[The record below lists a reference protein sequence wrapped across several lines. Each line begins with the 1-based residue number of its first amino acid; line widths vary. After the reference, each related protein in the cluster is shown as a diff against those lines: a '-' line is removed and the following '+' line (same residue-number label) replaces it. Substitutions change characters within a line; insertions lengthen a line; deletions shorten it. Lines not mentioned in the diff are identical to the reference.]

1 MWITSLDNLRRVDYK
16 MKNLR
21 KKVAK
26 ILILTM
32 IISLMGG
39 LGNVPSAET
48 IGNNTIIADNFEGY
62 VEDTTFDTPGTHT
75 LGNWTF
81 NITGE
86 GDSVS
91 VARDSVTNGL
101 ALKIVKGSTTDNL
114 DITFDFGT
122 IATGR
127 SRVTYDTRFQNHS
140 KKLQDWGTP
149 KKDSVT
155 TFRKLFLTG
164 WDYYR
169 NTEVLANK
177 FISSASMPAY
187 NTKYLTVVQN
197 FNLINTT
204 KYVDVK
210 GYDKATSV
218 ITKSDSTTTTTSIS
232 KLLFSVKTDA
242 VGSGPVVDSD
252 TTNNPN
258 NNGIYWIDNVKAETL
273 LDLTTVNALK
283 DDFEGYAEGTT
294 FNTIGRHS
302 LGNWI
307 FIINNLGDSVKVA
320 RDPITNNLA
329 LRLEKSTSTS
339 SLTAYYN
346 FGDVKTGNLQ
356 LKFDSRFQNHS
367 KKLYNYGSIAGIKA
381 DGTTA
386 ANVAT
391 MFFYKDAYWR
401 NQIGTPANDNITSM
415 NGFTDKYMT
424 VEQTVDMATK
434 NYDIKAYDNTG
445 VLIGNKTGTSTVA
458 TMNQIIFDSKSAT
471 DGYQGT
477 MLDIDT
483 VNNPSN
489 NGIYW
494 IDNVSVGELALG
506 VQYDAN
512 GSTGGT
518 VPVDSGSYL
527 EADTVTAMGNTG
539 NLVKTGNAFAGWN
552 TAADGSGTSYVAGTG
567 TFAMGSSDVTLYAMW
582 EVPTVITMADASFVY
597 DGTAKSLTATSTN
610 GLAMTYTNNGK
621 IEAGTYTVTATIDD
635 ASYSGSKTATLTIT
649 KKELTVV
656 GLSAVNKTYDDTT
669 AASITGGTLSGI
681 AGTDDVSATMPT
693 SGTYASKNVG
703 IGINISIENITLLG
717 TKAGNYSLTQPTG
730 LTGNISSTS
739 DIADILDNSLIMAVN
754 SPMYITK
761 GTVKEYSSY
770 PKAHGEDILVCAGIV
785 ATELQTLNDAGEEF
799 VSADYFAQK
808 GFQVYKSTS
817 FQFVIIG
824 NQFTMTPELEERI
837 IKLFGTYVSE
847 SGNDANSGYP
857 NSPVA
862 TFEKATTLF
871 REYKT
876 TYGDGFRNTVYLH
889 AGIYRRNSSIVLTP
903 ADSGMNIQSFGDGE
917 VSFRGSVS
925 LPKGGFT
932 QTQDTTILSK
942 LPKEAAGKVYQIN
955 LQPYTGQTTG
965 YPEYAVQTSSTAY
978 YELYVNAAEQTLAR
992 WPNKTWAL
1000 TGSTFADKK
1009 SFQLDNT
1016 RSFRWADSASSMLFG
1031 YWTQNYACQ
1040 PIHIDTVDK
1049 EKGVLTLTKAP
1060 SYGLSSNDRYYAFN
1074 MLEELDVPGEWY
1086 IDNVSNILY
1095 YYPTEEFSEK
1105 SIELTTLAYTIFRL
1119 DGGVKDI
1126 KIKGINVEL
1135 SRGHGIFING
1145 NSDNI
1150 NISDCN
1156 IRNVGN
1162 VGIALEQATNSSVK
1176 SCNIYN
1182 IGGTGVNMWGGSKLA
1197 LIPANS
1203 RVENCNIYNFG
1214 RIFRTYQPGIS
1225 VDGTGNT
1232 ISHNSIHDSPHVAI
1246 KFNGNDN
1253 VIEYNEIYNV
1263 VKEASD
1269 SGAVYTARN
1278 WTTLG
1283 NVIRFNYF
1291 HDIKKDP
1298 SLLSFMTQAVYIDD
1312 MVGGTQVTS
1321 NVFENCTQAALFS
1334 GGRNNTFKDNVLIS
1348 CDNSIDYDA
1357 RAKVG
1362 GWAHSSTLPG
1372 GTVYE
1377 GLMSIINKIGYSATL
1392 WEGKYAGF
1400 AELVSDA
1407 TRQANGEPVDA
1418 GLPKGVVITNN
1429 YSYGASTG
1437 DAGYESINQSVIDNG
1452 TVSGNIKTTSE
1463 HTAQSGYGNI
1473 PFDEI
1478 GMETTP
1484 VWDSNVQLAYPTNN
1498 SSISGTVVELG
1509 WNKTGGAEKYH
1520 VTLSKNSD
1528 ISSPLYDEV
1537 LTATSY
1543 TINHLELGKYYWRVQ
1558 AINNTSGTR
1567 QSEIYNFEVTE
1578 NIVENTSVLANEDFE
1593 SHNIGNFAMKDNWQ
1607 FSVAT
1612 GDSLTVEQDAYGSR
1626 ALKFTRANANILSTT
1641 STYAKIMFDSP
1652 VSTGKIRVTYDTRI
1666 ENYRSTMKNWGSVFS
1681 TNFTAIMKLFSHSI
1695 YMNDGDT
1702 IPGYSR
1708 TLTNYLPSEYLTIE
1722 RTIDLDNS
1730 TYDIKIYKDG
1740 VLQENSVF
1748 KGLSCSKGEANK
1760 LMFEVGYD
1768 SRYYTYPGNGANAVY
1783 WVDNIRVDR
1792 GNLSTYKTTPQ
1803 NGEVNVDIDKS
1814 EEITFNTPINSTTVN
1829 PDTIQLFENDVQVAS
1844 EKYSVT
1850 VGGNKI
1856 TIDPLSDLKYN
1867 TNYVVKI
1874 STAVLALDTSCFPM
1888 EAPYELK
1895 FKTKALVIV
1904 VDKTALIA
1912 AIGDATTLIESKTV
1926 GAANGNVTQGAKG
1939 AFQSAITVATA
1950 VNTDAAATQEEV
1962 DAQIAA
1968 LATATTNFNN
1978 AVILVVTAE
1987 TVAAKIT
1994 SVVAPAK
2001 DATSLPLQA
2010 VTEGYTIAIK
2020 SATSTIATIALNGT
2034 IAPPTE
2040 DTTVA
2045 VVFTI
2050 TKTSDNVVA
2059 DTASINVIVPAKT
2072 NSSVAIGI
2080 PGKPVLSDDNGYVTG
2095 LKGGTYNI
2103 TMNLWWGVNGSQYKL
2118 YEDGV
2123 LIDTKS
2129 LTPNSPNAQTAV
2141 TPISGKRNG
2150 SHKYYCEL
2158 TNDNSIT
2165 TSDIIT
2171 VNVTD
2176 ALPGKPVLSNDN
2188 WDDDGNYKVDIN
2200 MWWGTNGKVYK
2211 LYENGVLIDAQSL
2224 SEKTPQAQRAVTIIS
2239 GREIGTYNYYC
2250 EFINDAG
2257 VTTSNTMIIKVIK

>member
-1 MWITSLDNLRRVDYK
+1 MKSSKK
-16 MKNLR
+16 M
-21 KKVAK
+21 VAK

-32 IISLMGG
+32 IMSLMVGPR
-39 LGNVPSAET
+39 NVTSGET
-48 IGNNTIIADNFEGY
+48 IGNSTIIADNFEGY
-62 VEDTTFDTPGTHT
+62 AENTTFNTPGTHT

-81 NITGE
+81 NITGA

-91 VARDSVTNGL
+91 IARDPVTNGL

-122 IATGR
+122 INTGK

-149 KKDSVT
+149 KKDST

-187 NTKYLTVVQN
+187 NAKYLTVVQN

-210 GYDKATSV
+210 GYDKATTV
-218 ITKSDSTTTTTSIS
+218 ITKSDSTATTSIS

-252 TTNNPN
+252 KINNPN
-258 NNGIYWIDNVKAETL
+258 NNGIYWIDNVKVETL
-273 LDLTTVNALK
+273 LDLTTVNTLK

-307 FIINNLGDSVKVA
+307 FIINNIGDSVKVA
-320 RDPITNNLA
+320 RDPITNSLA

-346 FGDVKTGNLQ
+346 FGDVTTRNLQ
-356 LKFDSRFQNHS
+356 LKFDCRFQNHS

-381 DGTTA
+381 DGNTA

-401 NQIGTPANDNITSM
+401 NQIGTPLNDNITSM
-415 NGFTDKYMT
+415 NGFTDKYMR
-424 VEQTVDMATK
+424 VEQTVDIARRT
-434 NYDIKAYDNTG
+434 YAIKAYDNTG

-458 TMNQIIFDSKSAT
+458 TMNQIIFDSKSGA

-477 MLDIDT
+477 MVDMDRL
-483 VNNPSN
+483 NNPNN

-494 IDNVSVGELALG
+494 IDNVSVGELAFG
-506 VQYDAN
+506 VQYNAN

-518 VPVDSGSYL
+518 VPTDSGRYL
-527 EADTVTAMGNTG
+527 EADTVTALDNTG
-539 NLVKTGNAFAGWN
+539 NLVKTGNVFAGWN
-552 TAADGSGTSYVAGTG
+552 TAEDGSGTRYSAGKE
-567 TFAMGSSDVTLYAMW
+567 TFVMGNSDVTLYAMW
-582 EVPTVITMADASFVY
+582 SIITEITMADASFIY
-597 DGTAKSLTATSTN
+597 DGTAKSLTATNTN
-610 GLAMTYTNNGK
+610 GVAMTYTSNGK
-621 IEAGTYTVTATIDD
+621 IDVGTYTVTATIDN

-656 GLSAVNKTYDDTT
+656 GLSADNKSYDATT
-669 AASITGGTLSGI
+669 LANITGGTLSGI
-681 AGTDDVSATMPT
+681 VGTDDISATMPT
-693 SGTYASKNVG
+693 SGTYASKDIG

-717 TKAGNYSLTQPTG
+717 TKSGNYSLTQPTG
-730 LTGNISSTS
+730 LTGNIRVVS
-739 DIADILDNSLIMAVN
+739 DIDDILDHSLIMAVN

-770 PKAHGEDILVCAGIV
+770 PKIIGEDILVCAHIV
-785 ATELQTLNDAGEEF
+785 ATELQTVNDSAVEY

-808 GFQVYKSTS
+808 GFQVYKSTP

-824 NQFTMTPELEERI
+824 KQYAMTKELEERI
-837 IKLFGTYVSE
+837 IKLFGTYVSKD
-847 SGNDANSGYP
+847 GNDSNSGYP

-871 REYKT
+871 RNYKT

-889 AGIYRRNSSIVLTP
+889 AGIYRRNSSIVLTA
-903 ADSGMNIQSFGDGE
+903 ADSGMNIQAFGDGE
-917 VSFRGSVS
+917 VSFRGSVN
-925 LPKGGFT
+925 LPKGAFT
-932 QTQDTTILSK
+932 QTQDATILSK

-955 LQPYTGQTTG
+955 LQTYTGQTTG
-965 YPEYAVQTSSTAY
+965 YPEYPVQTSSTAY

-1000 TGSTFADKK
+1000 TGSPLTDRK
-1009 SFQLDNT
+1009 SFKLDNT
-1016 RSFRWADSASSMLFG
+1016 RSFRWADSKSSMLFG

-1049 EKGVLTLTKAP
+1049 EKGVLTLTKIP
-1060 SYGLSSNDRYYAFN
+1060 SYGLSLNDKYYAFN

-1095 YYPTEEFSEK
+1095 YYPTDDFSEN

-1135 SRGHGIFING
+1135 SRGSGIFING

-1150 NISDCN
+1150 NISNCN

-1162 VGIALEQATNSSVK
+1162 VGIALEQATNSNVN

-1197 LIPANS
+1197 LIPGNS

-1232 ISHNSIHDSPHVAI
+1232 LSHNSIHDSPHMAI
-1246 KFNGNDN
+1246 KFSGNDN

-1263 VKEASD
+1263 VKDTSD

-1278 WTTLG
+1278 WTNLG
-1283 NVIRFNYF
+1283 NVIRYNYF

-1298 SLLSFMTQAVYIDD
+1298 SLINFMTQAVYIDD

-1321 NVFENCTQAALFS
+1321 NVFKNCTQAALFS
-1334 GGRNNTFKDNVLIS
+1334 GGRNNMFKDNVLIS
-1348 CDNSIDYDA
+1348 CDNFIDYDA

-1392 WEGKYAGF
+1392 WEGKYVGF

-1407 TRQANGEPVDA
+1407 KRQANGEPVDA
-1418 GLPKGVVITNN
+1418 GLPKNVVITNN
-1429 YSYGASTG
+1429 YSYGAATG
-1437 DAGYESINQSVIDNG
+1437 NVGYESINQSVIDNG

-1463 HTAQSGYGNI
+1463 HTPQNGYGNI

-1484 VWDSNVQLAYPTNN
+1484 VWDSNVHLAYPKNN
-1498 SSISGTVVELG
+1498 SSISGTVVELA
-1509 WNKTGGAEKYH
+1509 WNKTGGAEKYQ

-1528 ISSPLYDEV
+1528 ISSPLFDQV
-1537 LTATSY
+1537 ITATSY
-1543 TINHLELGKYYWRVQ
+1543 TINHLDLGKYYWRVQ
-1558 AINNTSGTR
+1558 AINNESGVG
-1567 QSEIYNFEVTE
+1567 QSETFNFEVME
-1578 NIVENTSVLANEDFE
+1578 NIVENTSVLAIEDFE

-1612 GDSLTVEQDAYGSR
+1612 GDSLTVENDVYGSR
-1626 ALKFTRANANILSTT
+1626 ALKFTRSNANILSTS

-1652 VSTGKIRVTYDTRI
+1652 VLTGKIRVTYDTRL
-1666 ENYRSTMKNWGSVFS
+1666 ESYRSTLKNWGSIYS
-1681 TNFTAIMKLFSHSI
+1681 TDFTAIMKLFSHREF
-1695 YMNDGDT
+1695 MNDGDT

-1730 TYDIKIYKDG
+1730 TYDIKIYKDS
-1740 VLQENSVF
+1740 VLQENSIF
-1748 KGLSCSKGEANK
+1748 TGLFCSKGEANK
-1760 LMFEVGYD
+1760 VLFEVGYD
-1768 SRYYTYPGNGANAVY
+1768 SRYYTYLGAGGDAVY
-1783 WVDNIRVDR
+1783 WIDNIRVDR
-1792 GNLSTYKTTPQ
+1792 GNLTTYKTTPR
-1803 NGEVNVDIDKS
+1803 NGEVDVDVNKS
-1814 EEITFNTPINSTTVN
+1814 AEITFNTPVNSTTLT
-1829 PDTIQLFENDVQVAS
+1829 PDTIQLFENNVQMAS
-1844 EKYSVT
+1844 DKYSVT
-1850 VGGNKI
+1850 VVGNKI
-1856 TIDPLSDLKYN
+1856 TIDPLNDLQYN

-1874 STAVLALDTSCFPM
+1874 STAVLALDTSCLPM
-1888 EAPYELK
+1888 EAPYELH
-1895 FKTKALVIV
+1895 FKTKAL
-1904 VDKTALIA
+1904 
-1912 AIGDATTLIESKTV
+1912 TTL
-1926 GAANGNVTQGAKG
+1926 N
-1939 AFQSAITVATA
+1939 
-1950 VNTDAAATQEEV
+1950 
-1962 DAQIAA
+1962 
-1968 LATATTNFNN
+1968 
-1978 AVILVVTAE
+1978 
-1987 TVAAKIT
+1987 
-1994 SVVAPAK
+1994 
-2001 DATSLPLQA
+2001 
-2010 VTEGYTIAIK
+2010 
-2020 SATSTIATIALNGT
+2020 
-2034 IAPPTE
+2034 
-2040 DTTVA
+2040 
-2045 VVFTI
+2045 
-2050 TKTSDNVVA
+2050 
-2059 DTASINVIVPAKT
+2059 
-2072 NSSVAIGI
+2072 
-2080 PGKPVLSDDNGYVTG
+2080 
-2095 LKGGTYNI
+2095 
-2103 TMNLWWGVNGSQYKL
+2103 
-2118 YEDGV
+2118 
-2123 LIDTKS
+2123 
-2129 LTPNSPNAQTAV
+2129 
-2141 TPISGKRNG
+2141 
-2150 SHKYYCEL
+2150 
-2158 TNDNSIT
+2158 
-2165 TSDIIT
+2165 
-2171 VNVTD
+2171 
-2176 ALPGKPVLSNDN
+2176 
-2188 WDDDGNYKVDIN
+2188 
-2200 MWWGTNGKVYK
+2200 
-2211 LYENGVLIDAQSL
+2211 
-2224 SEKTPQAQRAVTIIS
+2224 
-2239 GREIGTYNYYC
+2239 
-2250 EFINDAG
+2250 
-2257 VTTSNTMIIKVIK
+2257 